1 MVPLILLTWPS
12 LFLVLVHG
20 LHIPLAEQVV
30 LSSPEPARTG
40 ILRRFL
46 IDKSLPGEVKGVIED
61 LMHAGADLW
70 HASKHQVDVYIPPS
84 VADTPFLS
92 HQGDVEY
99 TDSNVSF
106 FPISTP
112 SPSTWNLS
120 SLSNSTFHESY
131 HTLEDIENFT
141 AQLAE
146 LHPDLVKLVNIG
158 HSAEGREMVALE
170 IAKSKGQ
177 NKKGH
182 GISESEFAAKKHGF
196 VITGAQHSREWIA
209 VSTAMYLAHAL
220 VADASEP
227 HSLASLL
234 NHFDFHMVLVPNPDG
249 YKNRQVVGPN
259 EKCIGL
265 DMNRNWGHK
274 WKPTAD
280 FPFALDNTKN
290 KKKKGPNVPTDPCS
304 HWYPGH
310 RAFESPEVNNI
321 ANYITTLPRL
331 RTFIDLRAYG
341 QMLSAPFSYTCKR
354 DPKDAEDQIEAAMG
368 AARAIKEVHGT
379 VFTTGTLCEML
390 YRAPGNVVDY
400 MYAKAGI
407 KYSYAAHLRDTGT
420 YGFDLPPHWIR
431 PVGEETVNMIKS
443 LAHFIVDK
451 KSG

>member
-1 MVPLILLTWPS
+1 MLII
-12 LFLVLVHG
+12 LV
-20 LHIPLAEQVV
+20 AC
-30 LSSPEPARTG
+30 
-40 ILRRFL
+40 
-46 IDKSLPGEVKGVIED
+46 K
-61 LMHAGADLW
+61 HAGADLW

-196 VITGAQHSREWIA
+196 VITGAQHSREVSVSMFFLLAMVNILGSSQWIA

-234 NHFDFHMVLVPNPDG
+234 NHFVSMTSVYFFGIYTSYDSLTRVLLQDFHMVLVPNPDG
-249 YKNRQVVGPN
+249 YV
-259 EKCIGL
+259 
-265 DMNRNWGHK
+265 
-274 WKPTAD
+274 
-280 FPFALDNTKN
+280 
-290 KKKKGPNVPTDPCS
+290 
-304 HWYPGH
+304 
-310 RAFESPEVNNI
+310 
-321 ANYITTLPRL
+321 
-331 RTFIDLRAYG
+331 
-341 QMLSAPFSYTCKR
+341 YTWEHDR
-354 DPKDAEDQIEAAMG
+354 
-368 AARAIKEVHGT
+368 
-379 VFTTGTLCEML
+379 F
-390 YRAPGNVVDY
+390 
-400 MYAKAGI
+400 
-407 KYSYAAHLRDTGT
+407 
-420 YGFDLPPHWIR
+420 W
-431 PVGEETVNMIKS
+431 
-443 LAHFIVDK
+443 
-451 KSG
+451 